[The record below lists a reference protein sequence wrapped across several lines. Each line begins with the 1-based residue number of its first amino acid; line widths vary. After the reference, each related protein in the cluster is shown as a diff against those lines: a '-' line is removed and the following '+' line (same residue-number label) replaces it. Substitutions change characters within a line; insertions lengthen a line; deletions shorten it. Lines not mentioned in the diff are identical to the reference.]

1 MFLIFLERYTMDEK
15 LKQRLHNG
23 EKITNRQE
31 VNEIIKTKEEGYT
44 WRDEK
49 SQSKVTLNV
58 GVCVCEVG
66 TNLWKY
72 PFYKV
77 KIEGLGSCDLD
88 PSWHC
93 LFRINMKIES
103 WKV

>member
-44 WRDEK
+44 
-49 SQSKVTLNV
+49 
-58 GVCVCEVG
+58 
-66 TNLWKY
+66 
-72 PFYKV
+72 
-77 KIEGLGSCDLD
+77 
-88 PSWHC
+88 
-93 LFRINMKIES
+93 
-103 WKV
+103 

>member
-1 MFLIFLERYTMDEK
+1 MDEK

-23 EKITNRQE
+23 EKNCKWRRSRW
-31 VNEIIKTKEEGYT
+31 NKKTKEEGYT
-44 WRDEK
+44 WEMK
-49 SQSKVTLNV
+49 SHKTKVTLNV

-72 PFYKV
+72 PFYNV